1 MFLGLYKISTE
12 IVNIKTSTY
21 DVYIGRGSIYG
32 NPYKIGIDGN
42 RDDVCNKHL
51 VYLKNNLS
59 SGKFK
64 YKDLKF
70 LDNKRLGCYCAPN
83 KCHGDNY
90 KMLLDE
96 MNKYFKVIVAGSRN
110 YYNKDF
116 IYNKLDILLSK
127 INKPV
132 QIVSGLAKGVDSIA
146 VDYANDRGLSIK
158 TFVANWDE
166 YGKKAGILRNI
177 EMGDYADALIAFRLD
192 NSVGTS
198 HMIDYAKTKNLKIR
212 IYELSSN
219 KTNIFIKIN
228 KNISIKNNTDV
239 IINNLVN
246 IIKKYDNISI
256 TTNNKKLKDFIE
268 SNFYNGKLVVNIIKK
283 VDLTSYDEIIFITVN
298 NSISEYDNYLILEKL
313 RKKYK
318 IINIKIND
326 IKLFDYNLFIKY
338 LNKYINHCNLN
349 NKAVTTNSVYLKF
362 EDTRLGSIRI
372 SDHIGI
378 LKYGYKWNILTNIQ
392 EKKIDNQD
400 NYMRYYYPVTDEILI
415 FKDIL
420 KYKDYLNG

>member
-96 MNKYFKVIVAGSRN
+96 INKYFKVIVAGSRD
-110 YYNKDF
+110 YANKTY

-146 VDYANDRGLSIK
+146 VEYAKDRGLSLK
-158 TFVANWDE
+158 TFEAHWDD

-177 EMGDYADALIAFRLD
+177 EMGDYADALVAFRLN
-192 NSVGTS
+192 NSVGTT
-198 HMIDYAKTKNLKIR
+198 HMIEYAKSKNLKIR
-212 IYELSSN
+212 TYEISL
-219 KTNIFIKIN
+219 
-228 KNISIKNNTDV
+228 KN
-239 IINNLVN
+239 
-246 IIKKYDNISI
+246 
-256 TTNNKKLKDFIE
+256 
-268 SNFYNGKLVVNIIKK
+268 
-283 VDLTSYDEIIFITVN
+283 
-298 NSISEYDNYLILEKL
+298 
-313 RKKYK
+313 
-318 IINIKIND
+318 
-326 IKLFDYNLFIKY
+326 
-338 LNKYINHCNLN
+338 
-349 NKAVTTNSVYLKF
+349 
-362 EDTRLGSIRI
+362 
-372 SDHIGI
+372 
-378 LKYGYKWNILTNIQ
+378 
-392 EKKIDNQD
+392 
-400 NYMRYYYPVTDEILI
+400 
-415 FKDIL
+415 
-420 KYKDYLNG
+420 

>member
-1 MFLGLYKISTE
+1 MSTE
-12 IVNIKTSTY
+12 IVNIKNSTY
-21 DVYIGRGSIYG
+21 DIYIGRGSIYG
-32 NPYKIGIDGN
+32 NPYKIGIDGS
-42 RDDVCNKHL
+42 RDDVCYKHL
-51 VYLKNNLS
+51 LYLKNNLS
-59 SGKFK
+59 NGKFK
-64 YKDLKF
+64 YKDLK
-70 LDNKRLGCYCAPN
+70 LLENKKLGCYCYPK

-177 EMGDYADALIAFRLD
+177 EMGDYADALVAFRLN

-219 KTNIFIKIN
+219 KTNI
-228 KNISIKNNTDV
+228 
-239 IINNLVN
+239 L
-246 IIKKYDNISI
+246 
-256 TTNNKKLKDFIE
+256 
-268 SNFYNGKLVVNIIKK
+268 
-283 VDLTSYDEIIFITVN
+283 
-298 NSISEYDNYLILEKL
+298 
-313 RKKYK
+313 
-318 IINIKIND
+318 
-326 IKLFDYNLFIKY
+326 
-338 LNKYINHCNLN
+338 
-349 NKAVTTNSVYLKF
+349 
-362 EDTRLGSIRI
+362 
-372 SDHIGI
+372 
-378 LKYGYKWNILTNIQ
+378 
-392 EKKIDNQD
+392 
-400 NYMRYYYPVTDEILI
+400 
-415 FKDIL
+415 
-420 KYKDYLNG
+420 